1 MVAYYGCLMAIG
13 IADVWG
19 GEIAAT
25 LGIGY
30 AVLGGLGIR
39 YRVRQQHSDESV
51 IMVGLAFLSAAQGI
65 VLWLG
70 ESPDGGLAEILAA
83 LRLVVAPLM
92 MWEHSQLLR
101 RA

>member
-13 IADVWG
+13 IASMWG

-51 IMVGLAFLSAAQGI
+51 IMV
-65 VLWLG
+65 
-70 ESPDGGLAEILAA
+70 
-83 LRLVVAPLM
+83 APLM